1 MDINLVLFKKNG
13 SQKSFPMPSSITII
27 GRRTTCDLCIPL
39 MAVSKKHCQLSYR
52 NGRLKIRDLDSKNG
66 TIINGNRIGEAEI
79 KPGDAVKIGP
89 LAFVFQI
96 NGKPEKP
103 SPPTW
108 AFKKTSQSEIQD
120 NAADTAETLLDSSDD
135 SFADIEDSKIL
146 DATGAPI

>member
-1 MDINLVLFKKNG
+1 MDVNLVLFKKNG
-13 SQKSFPMPSSITII
+13 SQKSFPMPSSVTVI

-39 MAVSKKHCQLSYR
+39 MSVSKRHCQLSHHS
-52 NGRLKIRDLDSKNG
+52 GRLKIRDLDSRNG

-103 SPPTW
+103 HPPAW
-108 AFKKTSQSEIQD
+108 ALKKTSHSETQD
-120 NAADTAETLLDSSDD
+120 AAADTAETLLDSSDD
-135 SFADIEDSKIL
+135 SFADLNDSKML
-146 DATGAPI
+146 DATGAPV